1 MYKPQDSAEAHAL
14 TRLLPIVGVEQ
25 WHPNDPLQVK
35 YLRPFPDVGY
45 NHSHLV
51 RLQDVYAVLDFLSSR
66 SSSSIEVLDG
76 WSALTAQMK
85 MSALVEGSGR
95 GITELDHE
103 VCVPQAESV
112 SETQDL
118 EPALYDLVHI
128 GCGGVAFRYSK
139 RLAVGD
145 SIHPS
150 EVTMVDGGSG
160 LDARGGHLLCGS
172 CGDLLVANHV
182 RARGA
187 GWMGVTLPIPS
198 TPAAGEPNPGSQSR
212 SGG

>member
-1 MYKPQDSAEAHAL
+1 MFKSISD
-14 TRLLPIVGVEQ
+14 LPVIAVEQ
-25 WHPNDPLQVK
+25 WHPADPMSVK
-35 YLRPFPDVGY
+35 MLKRHPDVGFDHD
-45 NHSHLV
+45 NLV
-51 RLQDVYAVLDFLSSR
+51 RVRDVAVLVGNITR
-66 SSSSIEVLDG
+66 NPSSIEVRDG
-76 WSALTAQMK
+76 WSDMTSQMRLR
-85 MSALVEGSGR
+85 ALVDGSGR
-95 GITELDHE
+95 GITELDRDTGGS
-103 VCVPQAESV
+103 QAESV
-112 SETQDL
+112 SEAQDP

-139 RLAVGD
+139 QLAVGD

-172 CGDLLVANHV
+172 CGDLLVAHHV